1 MNVSPTTT
9 PLTEPRHTDLT
20 ARLAA
25 QGAMLEELRAIAP
38 LVAAETARADARRLI
53 IDENVLQRPSL
64 SSRTE
69 VFKKLSFR
77 YLRADSPQTV
87 SRFVRAIQTVADP
100 LYFGLLAYTILL
112 WTDVLVF
119 TLGADWLAPK
129 LAGAAFEAVT
139 ADIELEFEQLT
150 KRFTSLKNWTP
161 ITRHKVA
168 THYLGLL
175 RDCGFATGSARKVL
189 RRPFVPPD
197 VVLFGARLI
206 IGGGEPAAAIPE
218 HGIFAALGLSV
229 NDVLEALTELRQE
242 GRIEFAIQGS
252 VAHFVDREASGL

>member
-1 MNVSPTTT
+1 MNST
-9 PLTEPRHTDLT
+9 PPAPPPTEPRHTDLT

-38 LVAAETARADARRLI
+38 LVFPETARADARRLI
-53 IDENVLQRPSL
+53 VDENVLQRPSL
-64 SSRTE
+64 SSRKE

-87 SRFVRAIQTVADP
+87 GRFVRAIQGVTDP
-100 LYFGLLAYTILL
+100 LHFGLLAYTMLL

-119 TLGADWLAPK
+119 TLGVEWLAPK
-129 LAGAAFEAVT
+129 LAGPPFEAVT
-139 ADIELEFEQLT
+139 ADIETEFESLA
-150 KRFTSLKNWTP
+150 KGFAGLKNWTP

-189 RRPFVPPD
+189 RRPFVPPE
-197 VVLFGARLI
+197 VALFGARLI

-218 HGIFAALGLSV
+218 HGVFKALGLSV
-229 NDVLEALTELRQE
+229 NDVLEALAELRQQ
-242 GRIEFAIQGS
+242 GRIEFAIQGG
-252 VAHFVDREASGL
+252 VAQFVDREANES